1 MTGELKHRLI
11 SPFSV
16 TEAGTSVMS
25 EDGLEMDIEYAT
37 STNGTECV
45 AIKPVGIEKVQDGL
59 GQYVIKAITVLP
71 PHLFVKLELDP
82 FAADGSH
89 GTVQF
94 TEPAQ

>member
-16 TEAGTSVMS
+16 AEAGTSVVS
-25 EDGLEMDIEYAT
+25 EDGVEMDIEYAT
-37 STNGTECV
+37 STDGTECI
-45 AIKPVGIEKVQDGL
+45 AIRPVGIEKVQDGL
-59 GQYVIKAITVLP
+59 GQYVIKATTVLP
-71 PHLFVKLELDP
+71 PHLFVRIELDP
-82 FAADGSH
+82 FAADGSY